1 MKNDLARRFMFRLF
15 AGIRQEHLVVVEGG
29 RRYEFGP
36 PDAPIRAEVTVHS
49 PAVWRQVLRGSTGLA
64 DSYMDGL
71 WQTNDLVALIRVAA
85 RNMHALDRARR
96 RWHPVLRAGQQI
108 ADMVPHN
115 DRAGS
120 RRNIS
125 AHYDLGNQLF
135 SLFLDS
141 TMMYSCA
148 LFESPDLTLEQAQIA
163 KLERICQQLRLGPDD
178 HLLEIGSG
186 WGAMAVHAAS
196 RYGCRVTTT
205 TISREQYDLTSER
218 VREAGLE
225 GLVTVLLSDYRDLE
239 GTYSK
244 LVSIEMIEAVGW
256 QYFDTYFQSCSE
268 LLEPDGL
275 MLLQAITID
284 DRAYEVE
291 KASKSFIN
299 TRIFPGG
306 CLPSLEVIH
315 RSVARHTD
323 LRTVGIE
330 DITEHYGETLLRWR
344 EAFVDSAAQ
353 AGELGY
359 DLRFRRMW
367 ELYLAY
373 VEAGFRECRIGDVQM
388 LLAKPEWRGRLPLR
402 SALNDPAGMPD
413 HSHQLPAPAGMP
425 NPSRPL
431 TRLAIEHAV
440 GDAIEEEAGAA

>member
-1 MKNDLARRFMFRLF
+1 MKNELSRRFMFHLFEGITGERLT
-15 AGIRQEHLVVVEGG
+15 VVEDG
-29 RRYEFGP
+29 RRHVFGP
-36 PDAPIRAEVTVHS
+36 PDGALRADVTVHS
-49 PAVWRQVLRGSTGLA
+49 PEVWRQILRGSTGLA
-64 DSYMDGL
+64 ESYMDGL
-71 WQTNDLVALIRVAA
+71 WDSDDLVTLIRVAA
-85 RNMHALDRARR
+85 RNMHPLDRARR
-96 RWHPVLRAGQQI
+96 RWHPLLRAGQQV

-115 DRAGS
+115 DIEGS

-135 SLFLDS
+135 SLFLDP

-148 LFESPDLTLEQAQIA
+148 LFESPDVTLEEAQLA

-205 TISREQYDLTSER
+205 TISQEQHGLASER
-218 VREAGLE
+218 VTEAGLE
-225 GLVTVLLSDYRDLE
+225 GLVTVLLSDYRDLQ
-239 GTYSK
+239 GSYSK
-244 LVSIEMIEAVGW
+244 LVSIEMVEAVGW
-256 QYFDTYFQSCSE
+256 QYFDTYFQRCSE

-299 TRIFPGG
+299 TEIFPGG
-306 CLPSLEVIH
+306 CLPSLEIIH
-315 RSVARHTD
+315 RCLSRHTD
-323 LRTVGIE
+323 LRAVGIE
-330 DITEHYGETLLRWR
+330 DITEHYGETVRRWR
-344 EAFVDSAAQ
+344 QAFADKAAE

-402 SALNDPAGMPD
+402 SNLVT
-413 HSHQLPAPAGMP
+413 
-425 NPSRPL
+425 RP
-431 TRLAIEHAV
+431 RLAAEHAV
-440 GDAIEEEAGAA
+440 REAIEEEAGTA

>member
-1 MKNDLARRFMFRLF
+1 MKDQLARRLMFRLF
-15 AGIRQEHLVVVEGG
+15 RGITRERLVVVEDG
-29 RRYEFGP
+29 RRYVFGP
-36 PDAPIRAEVTVHS
+36 PDGSPHAEVVVHS
-49 PAVWRQVLRGSTGLA
+49 PEVWGQVVRGSTGFA
-64 DSYMDGL
+64 ESYMDGL
-71 WQTNDLVALIRVAA
+71 WETDDLVGLVMVAA
-85 RNMHALDRARR
+85 RNMHVLDRARR
-96 RWHPVLRAGQQI
+96 RLHPALRAGQQI

-115 DRAGS
+115 DRDGS

-135 SLFLDS
+135 ALFLDP

-148 LFESPDLTLEQAQIA
+148 IFETPDVTLEEAQLA
-163 KLERICQQLRLGPDD
+163 KLERICRKLRLRPDD

-186 WGAMAVHAAS
+186 WGAMAVHAAA

-205 TISREQYDLTSER
+205 TISQEQHDLASRR

-225 GLVTVLLSDYRDLE
+225 GLVTVLLTDYRDLT

-256 QYFDTYFQSCSE
+256 QYFGTYFERCSD

-299 TRIFPGG
+299 TQIFPGG
-306 CLPSLEVIH
+306 CLPSLEVIQ
-315 RSVARHTD
+315 RCVARHTD
-323 LRTVGIE
+323 LRTAGLE
-330 DITEHYGETLLRWR
+330 DITAHYAETIRRWR
-344 EAFVDSAAQ
+344 RAFTDNAVAAE
-353 AGELGY
+353 ELGY

-367 ELYLAY
+367 DLYLAY
-373 VEAGFRECRIGDVQM
+373 VEGGFRECRIGDVQM
-388 LLAKPEWRGRLPLR
+388 LLAKPEWRDRLPLR
-402 SALNDPAGMPD
+402 SNLRPR
-413 HSHQLPAPAGMP
+413 LVTAP
-425 NPSRPL
+425 
-431 TRLAIEHAV
+431 RLAAEHAV
-440 GDAIEEEAGAA
+440 GDAIEEEAGTA

>member
-1 MKNDLARRFMFRLF
+1 MRNDLARRLMFRLF
-15 AGIRQEHLVVVEGG
+15 RGITRERLVVVEGG

-36 PDAPIRAEVTVHS
+36 EDGAPRAEVTVRS
-49 PAVWRQVLRGSTGLA
+49 PETWRQVVRGSTGFA
-64 DSYMDGL
+64 ESYLDDMWETD
-71 WQTNDLVALIRVAA
+71 DLVGLVRVGA
-85 RNMHALDRARR
+85 RNMNALDRARR
-96 RWHPVLRAGQQI
+96 RWHPVLRAGQQL
-108 ADMVPHN
+108 AGMVPHN
-115 DRAGS
+115 DRDGS
-120 RRNIS
+120 RRNIA

-135 SLFLDS
+135 SLFLDP

-148 LFESPDLTLEQAQIA
+148 LFESPDVTLEQAQLA

-205 TISREQYDLTSER
+205 TISREQHDLARER
-218 VREAGLE
+218 VRQAGVE
-225 GLVTVLLSDYRDLE
+225 DLVTVLLTDYRDLE
-239 GTYSK
+239 GRYSK

-256 QYFDTYFQSCSE
+256 QYFGTYFERCSA

-299 TRIFPGG
+299 SSIFPGG

-315 RSVARHTD
+315 RCVARHTD
-323 LRTVGIE
+323 MRTVGLE
-330 DITEHYGETLLRWR
+330 DITSHYAETIRRWR
-344 EAFVDSAAQ
+344 QAFAASEAR

-359 DLRFRRMW
+359 DRRFRRMW
-367 ELYLAY
+367 DLYLAY
-373 VEAGFRECRIGDVQM
+373 VEAGFRECRIGDVQL
-388 LLAKPEWRGRLPLR
+388 LLAKPEWRARLPLR
-402 SALNDPAGMPD
+402 SNLRPGLAAEDP
-413 HSHQLPAPAGMP
+413 
-425 NPSRPL
+425 
-431 TRLAIEHAV
+431 V
-440 GDAIEEEAGAA
+440 GDAIEEEAGTA

>member
-1 MKNDLARRFMFRLF
+1 MRNELARRLMFRLF
-15 AGIRQEHLVVVEGG
+15 AGIRDERLVVVENG
-29 RRYEFGP
+29 RRYVFGP
-36 PDAPIRAEVTVHS
+36 RRATLTAEVVVHS
-49 PAVWRQVLRGSTGLA
+49 PAVWREVLRGSTGLA
-64 DSYMDGL
+64 ESYMDGL
-71 WQTNDLVALIRVAA
+71 WETDDLVGLIRLGA

-108 ADMVPHN
+108 ADMVPDN

-125 AHYDLGNQLF
+125 AHYDLGNPLF
-135 SLFLDS
+135 SLFLDP

-148 LFESPDLTLEQAQIA
+148 LFDSPDMTLEQAQLA

-178 HLLEIGSG
+178 HLVEIGSG

-205 TISREQYDLTSER
+205 TISREQHELTSER
-218 VREAGLE
+218 VRRAGLE
-225 GLVTVLLSDYRDLE
+225 ELVTVLLKDYRDLE

-256 QYFDTYFQSCSE
+256 QYFDTYFKHCSE

-299 TRIFPGG
+299 TQIFPGG

-315 RSVARHTD
+315 RSLARHTD
-323 LRTVGIE
+323 LRTVDLE

-344 EAFVDSAAQ
+344 ERFLDSAAR

-373 VEAGFRECRIGDVQM
+373 VEAGFRECRIGDVQI

-402 SALNDPAGMPD
+402 SNLAGRLGTRIAGEDAIGDP
-413 HSHQLPAPAGMP
+413 
-425 NPSRPL
+425 
-431 TRLAIEHAV
+431 
-440 GDAIEEEAGAA
+440 IEEEAGSA

>member
-15 AGIRQEHLVVVEGG
+15 GGIAGERLVVVEDG
-29 RRYEFGP
+29 RRHLFGP
-36 PDAPIRAEVTVHS
+36 PDGALHADVTVHS
-49 PAVWRQVLRGSTGLA
+49 PEVWRQVLRGSTGLA
-64 DSYMDGL
+64 ESYMDGL
-71 WQTNDLVALIRVAA
+71 WDTDDLVSLIRVAA
-85 RNMHALDRARR
+85 RNMHPLDRARR

-115 DRAGS
+115 DREGS

-135 SLFLDS
+135 SLFLDP

-148 LFESPDLTLEQAQIA
+148 LFESPDVTLEAAQLA

-186 WGAMAVHAAS
+186 WGAMAVQAAS

-205 TISREQYDLTSER
+205 TISQEQHDLASER

-244 LVSIEMIEAVGW
+244 LVSIEMVEAVGW
-256 QYFDTYFQSCSE
+256 QYFDTYFERCSE

-299 TRIFPGG
+299 TEIFPGG
-306 CLPSLEVIH
+306 CLPSLEIIH
-315 RSVARHTD
+315 RCVARRTD
-323 LRTVGIE
+323 LRTVGLE
-330 DITEHYGETLLRWR
+330 DITEHYGETIRRWR
-344 EAFVDSAAQ
+344 QAFADKAAE

-367 ELYLAY
+367 QLYLAY

-388 LLAKPEWRGRLPLR
+388 VLAKPEWRGRLPLR
-402 SALNDPAGMPD
+402 SNLGP
-413 HSHQLPAPAGMP
+413 
-425 NPSRPL
+425 
-431 TRLAIEHAV
+431 RLAGEHAV
-440 GDAIEEEAGAA
+440 REAIEEEAGTA

>member
-1 MKNDLARRFMFRLF
+1 MRDDLARRFMFRLF
-15 AGIRQEHLVVVEGG
+15 AGITRERLVVEEAG
-29 RRYEFGP
+29 RRFEFGP
-36 PDAPIRAEVTVHS
+36 PDGAPHARVVVHS
-49 PAVWRQVLRGSTGLA
+49 PEVWRQVMRGSTGLA
-64 DSYMDGL
+64 ESYTDGL
-71 WQTNDLVALIRVAA
+71 WETDDLVGLIRVAA

-96 RWHPVLRAGQQI
+96 RWHLALRAGQQL
-108 ADMVPHN
+108 AGMVPHN
-115 DRAGS
+115 DREGS

-135 SLFLDS
+135 SLFLDP

-148 LFESPDLTLEQAQIA
+148 LFESPEVTLEEAQVA

-205 TISREQYDLTSER
+205 TISHEQHDLASER
-218 VREAGLE
+218 VRQAGLE
-225 GLVTVLLSDYRDLE
+225 GLITVLLSDYRDLK
-239 GTYSK
+239 GRYSK

-256 QYFDTYFQSCSE
+256 QYFDTYFERCSE

-291 KASKSFIN
+291 KGSKSFIN
-299 TRIFPGG
+299 SQIFPGG

-315 RSVARHTD
+315 RCVARHTD
-323 LRTVGIE
+323 MRTVDLE
-330 DITEHYGETLLRWR
+330 DITAHYGETICRWR
-344 EAFVDSAAQ
+344 DAFADSAAQ

-359 DLRFRRMW
+359 DVRFRRTW

-373 VEAGFRECRIGDVQM
+373 VEAGFRECRIADIQM

-402 SALNDPAGMPD
+402 SKL
-413 HSHQLPAPAGMP
+413 APWVAAE
-425 NPSRPL
+425 NTVR
-431 TRLAIEHAV
+431 
-440 GDAIEEEAGAA
+440 DAIEEEAGTA

>member
-1 MKNDLARRFMFRLF
+1 MKNDLSRRFMFRLF
-15 AGIRQEHLVVVEGG
+15 AGITGERLVVTEGG
-29 RRYEFGP
+29 RRYVFGP
-36 PDAPIRAEVTVHS
+36 PDAALHADVTVHS
-49 PAVWRQVLRGSTGLA
+49 PEVWRQVLRGSTGLA
-64 DSYMDGL
+64 ESFMDGL
-71 WQTNDLVALIRVAA
+71 WETDDLVGLIRLAA
-85 RNMHALDRARR
+85 RNMHGLDRARR
-96 RWHPVLRAGQQI
+96 RWHPLLRAGQQI

-115 DRAGS
+115 DREGS

-125 AHYDLGNQLF
+125 AHYDLGNPLF
-135 SLFLDS
+135 SLFLDP

-148 LFESPDLTLEQAQIA
+148 LFESPDLTLEQAQLA

-205 TISREQYDLTSER
+205 TISQEQHDLATER

-225 GLVTVLLSDYRDLE
+225 GLVTVLLKDYRDLE

-256 QYFDTYFQSCSE
+256 QYFDTYFEHCSN
-268 LLEPDGL
+268 LLEPEGL

-299 TRIFPGG
+299 TQIFPGG

-315 RSVARHTD
+315 RCVARRTD
-323 LRTVGIE
+323 LRTVAIE
-330 DITEHYGETLLRWR
+330 DITEHYGETLHRWR
-344 EAFVDSAAQ
+344 DAFVDNAAR
-353 AGELGY
+353 AGQLGY

-388 LLAKPEWRGRLPLR
+388 LLAKPQWRGRLPLR
-402 SALNDPAGMPD
+402 SNLKDPAW
-413 HSHQLPAPAGMP
+413 MP
-425 NPSRPL
+425 NPSHRSQP
-431 TRLAIEHAV
+431 RLAAEHAI
-440 GDAIEEEAGAA
+440 GDAVEEEAGAA